1 MVESQVRGL
10 RALGVPSES
19 YSSLLSSVLINKL
32 PQELCLIVS
41 CEVKGEEWE
50 LDELMKIV
58 EAEIEA
64 RERATVT
71 KASNRIPPTST
82 TLVAHDANLTVS
94 CSYCR
99 QSHPSN
105 ACPTVTDVTER
116 KRILKT
122 SG

>member
-1 MVESQVRGL
+1 M
-10 RALGVPSES
+10 ALGVPSES

-41 CEVKGEEWE
+41 HEVKGEEWE
-50 LDELMKIV
+50 LDELI
-58 EAEIEA
+58 EAEIET

-71 KASNRIPPTST
+71 KASNRVPPTGT
-82 TLVAHDANLTVS
+82 TLVVHGANLTVR

-105 ACPTVTDVTER
+105 SC
-116 KRILKT
+116 
-122 SG
+122 